1 MNIFD
6 VPSDVLMTLQQF
18 FCVEQS
24 EHGVVILWSWC
35 ISSFDG

>member
-18 FCVEQS
+18 FWVEKS
-24 EHGVVILWSWC
+24 KHGVVILWSWC
-35 ISSFDG
+35 IGSFDG